1 MGAMPASR
9 SPLRLLRGGVAASI
23 ATAVALGGHLAAGAA
38 MPGWLGILVPWWLAV
53 AVSTLLAGTRFSL
66 ARMGAAVLISQA
78 LFHGLFSA
86 GTPGDP
92 GLALVDPPG
101 SHLGHGAAHMATQA
115 GHTAS
120 GAEHA
125 ASGAGHA
132 AHGGD
137 GIAAVADH
145 AAHGSHSDLQ
155 MLALH
160 LLAALVTTVL
170 LQHGESVL
178 MRCAGLALSVLAVL
192 AHPPLLLLVTLLVPE
207 RPSRPVPPAPSLRH
221 ARRAVLTPQPRRGP
235 PLVLAA

>member
-1 MGAMPASR
+1 GPTGQNRSMSASR
-9 SPLRLLRGGVAASI
+9 SPLRPMPGRTAASI
-23 ATAVALGGHLAAGAA
+23 ATGLALGGHLAGGGA
-38 MPGWLGILVPWWLAV
+38 MPAWLGILVPWWLAV
-53 AVSTLLAGTRFSL
+53 AVCTLLAGTRFSL
-66 ARMGAAVLISQA
+66 ARMGVAVLASQA

-101 SHLGHGAAHMATQA
+101 SHLGHGAAQA

-120 GAEHA
+120 GT
-125 ASGAGHA
+125 GHT

-155 MLALH
+155 MLLLH

-207 RPSRPVPPAPSLRH
+207 RPARPVPPVPTLRH
-221 ARRAVLTPQPRRGP
+221 ARRA
-235 PLVLAA
+235 

>member
-1 MGAMPASR
+1 MPASR

-66 ARMGAAVLISQA
+66 TRMGIAVLSSQA

-101 SHLGHGAAHMATQA
+101 SHLGHGAAHAGGHSAGAATGP
-115 GHTAS
+115 GH
-120 GAEHA
+120 GAHA
-125 ASGAGHA
+125 
-132 AHGGD
+132 GD

-145 AAHGSHSDLQ
+145 AAHGNHSDLR
-155 MLALH
+155 MLVLH

-178 MRCAGLALSVLAVL
+178 MRCARLALAVLEVL
-192 AHPPLLLLVTLLVPE
+192 AHPPLLLLITLLVPE
-207 RPSRPVPPAPSLRH
+207 RPSRPVPPVPSLRH

-235 PLVLAA
+235 PVLLAA

>member
-1 MGAMPASR
+1 MGSMPASR

-23 ATAVALGGHLAAGAA
+23 AMAVALGGHLAAGAA
-38 MPGWLGILVPWWLAV
+38 MPCWLGILVPWWLAV

-66 ARMGAAVLISQA
+66 TRMGIAVLSSQA

-101 SHLGHGAAHMATQA
+101 SHLGHGAAHGG
-115 GHTAS
+115 GH
-120 GAEHA
+120 
-125 ASGAGHA
+125 GAGA
-132 AHGGD
+132 AAGLGHEAHGGGD

-145 AAHGSHSDLQ
+145 AAHGSHSDLR
-155 MLALH
+155 MLVLH

-178 MRCAGLALSVLAVL
+178 MRCARLALAVLQVL
-192 AHPPLLLLVTLLVPE
+192 AHPPLLLLIRLLVPE
-207 RPSRPVPPAPSLRH
+207 RPSRPVPPVPSLRH
-221 ARRAVLTPQPRRGP
+221 ARRAVLTPQQRRGP
-235 PLVLAA
+235 PMVLSA

>member
-1 MGAMPASR
+1 MPASR

-66 ARMGAAVLISQA
+66 ARMGAAVLISQG

-101 SHLGHGAAHMATQA
+101 SHLGHGAAQA

-120 GAEHA
+120 GT
-125 ASGAGHA
+125 GHT

-155 MLALH
+155 MLLLH

-178 MRCAGLALSVLAVL
+178 MRCARLALSVLAVL

-207 RPSRPVPPAPSLRH
+207 QPSRPVPPAPTLRH